1 MQPRMLVA
9 ALIFLASYLP
19 LAMIL
24 ALQDIDVVR
33 LHWPFCNDWGH
44 AAQSC
49 TAPLKHPW
57 LAILPVVACTICL
70 VVTRLALASLHPR
83 TPITVKSAKPVPADL
98 MNYTL
103 PYIVSLMSLDLGD
116 LPKLAGFVLFLAWIF
131 LITLRSGQLL
141 MNPVLT
147 LFGWRLY
154 EITFIYQ
161 GGTKTQRERVGMVQ
175 GTLEPDTTVMHDTVQ
190 DILVIKGGS

>member
-1 MQPRMLVA
+1 MQPRVFIA
-9 ALIFLASYLP
+9 ALIFAASYLP

-24 ALQDIDVVR
+24 CLQDLDAAR
-33 LHWPFCNDWGH
+33 LHWAICDDWAH
-44 AAQSC
+44 AANSC
-49 TAPLKHPW
+49 TSPLKHPW
-57 LAILPVVACTICL
+57 LATLLVVACVMCL
-70 VVTRLALASLHPR
+70 IVTRLALASLRPR

-116 LPKLAGFVLFLAWIF
+116 LPKLAGFALFLGWIF

-154 EITFIYQ
+154 DVTFVYQ
-161 GGTKTQRERVGMVQ
+161 GGTPTERERMAMVQ
-175 GTLEPDTTVMHDTVQ
+175 GTLEPGATVMHDTIQ

>member
-1 MQPRMLVA
+1 MQPRVFIA
-9 ALIFLASYLP
+9 ALIFAASYLP

-24 ALQDIDVVR
+24 GLQDIDVAR
-33 LHWPFCNDWGH
+33 LQWDICDDWAN
-44 AAQSC
+44 AAESC
-49 TAPLKHPW
+49 ATPLKHPW
-57 LAILPVVACTICL
+57 LATVPIVTCAICL
-70 VVTRLALASLHPR
+70 VVTRLALASLQPR

-98 MNYTL
+98 MSYTL

-116 LPKLAGFVLFLAWIF
+116 LPKLAGFVLFLGWIF

-147 LFGWRLY
+147 LFGWQLY
-154 EITFIYQ
+154 EVAFVYH
-161 GGTKTQRERVGMVQ
+161 GGTKTERERMAMVR